1 MYNKPWKRRASPT
14 SCHVHK
20 EKEMM
25 GQTGNL
31 ATVSI
36 PQIYI
41 TKKFKFPTENEFQIH
56 WVKQGL
62 QFTTPLYAVTIAKK
76 AHPRTKFGKEVRK
89 AKYRFEIT
97 FKF

>member
-1 MYNKPWKRRASPT
+1 MATYLLDLGTTISASVSYCLIQSLWFNLQKMYNKPWKRRASPT

-56 WVKQGL
+56 
-62 QFTTPLYAVTIAKK
+62 
-76 AHPRTKFGKEVRK
+76 
-89 AKYRFEIT
+89 
-97 FKF
+97 